1 GGAVVGAGRAGT
13 ISGRR
18 RTGATTMTDTV
29 TYTVLLYSD
38 DPRVR
43 DRIRLAIGT
52 RPASDLEVEFVDATD
67 YGECIRLI
75 DTYDIDL
82 LVLDG
87 EATPAG
93 GLGIARQLRDEIA
106 DCPPIALVIAR
117 AADRWLAA
125 YAKVDATL
133 VHPLDPVTTGRTV
146 AGLLRERA
154 TASAFWRPPV
164 A

>member
-1 GGAVVGAGRAGT
+1 
-13 ISGRR
+13 
-18 RTGATTMTDTV
+18 M

-38 DPRVR
+38 DPQVR
-43 DRIRLAIGT
+43 DRMRQDIGT
-52 RPASDLEVEFVDATD
+52 RPAADLTVEFIDASTYIGCLEVM
-67 YGECIRLI
+67 
-75 DTYDIDL
+75 DTYAVDL

-106 DCPPIALVIAR
+106 DCPPIAVVIAR

-125 YAKVDATL
+125 YAQVDATL

-146 AGLLRERA
+146 AGLLRERTPA
-154 TASAFWRPPV
+154 
-164 A
+164 